1 MLSHTFKLIPHLQLV
16 VCAWRIRAALRVC
29 VVFTP
34 PSEFLVVEIV
44 DDPVL
49 GCIMRGS
56 ADETF
61 VGVFEFFDS
70 VRR

>member
-1 MLSHTFKLIPHLQLV
+1 MLSHAFTVIRHLQLV

-29 VVFTP
+29 ALFTLP
-34 PSEFLVVEIV
+34 PEFLVVEIV
-44 DDPVL
+44 DDPVS

-56 ADETF
+56 ADETS
-61 VGVFEFFDS
+61 VGFIEFFDS